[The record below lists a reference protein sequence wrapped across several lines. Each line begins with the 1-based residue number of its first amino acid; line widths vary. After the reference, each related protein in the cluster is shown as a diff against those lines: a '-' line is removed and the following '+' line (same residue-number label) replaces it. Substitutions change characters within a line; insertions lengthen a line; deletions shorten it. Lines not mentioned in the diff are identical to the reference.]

1 MQFKQARNFSNV
13 KPASER
19 IRLTE
24 AALRAAAQGCAPQ
37 PSSGNRLD
45 GQLSTESPRGVNHF
59 TKSQIVAAIS
69 IALVLSTL
77 GMAVSLGVG
86 LLANRSQQSQI
97 IPSPVLTAPAF
108 LEATAGENILLSFA
122 LDGTD
127 AVRVHRIIGI
137 IVLHL

>member
-37 PSSGNRLD
+37 PSSGNRHGD
-45 GQLSTESPRGVNHF
+45 GQLSTESPRRVNHF

-86 LLANRSQQSQI
+86 LLANRSQQSPF
-97 IPSPVLTAPAF
+97 IPSPVLTARS
-108 LEATAGENILLSFA
+108 EER
-122 LDGTD
+122 
-127 AVRVHRIIGI
+127 RVGR
-137 IVLHL
+137 